1 MKQDQLNSQLRQLS
15 AKAQAILRKLQPY
28 SLAMLLVFVGCMY
41 GFLLLRTY
49 TLNNKQPSEDAI
61 NSQVQAA
68 RLPRIDPSL
77 VQQLQSLRDNS
88 VNVQTLFDRSRNNPF
103 Q

>member
-1 MKQDQLNSQLRQLS
+1 MKQDELNSRLKQLS
-15 AKAQAILRKLQPY
+15 AKAQAVLRKLRPY
-28 SLAMLLVFVGCMY
+28 SLLMLIVFAGCMY

-49 TLNNKQPSEDAI
+49 TLNAKQPSEDAV

-68 RLPRIDPSL
+68 HLPRINPSL

-88 VNVQTLFDRSRNNPF
+88 VNVQALFDRSRNNPF